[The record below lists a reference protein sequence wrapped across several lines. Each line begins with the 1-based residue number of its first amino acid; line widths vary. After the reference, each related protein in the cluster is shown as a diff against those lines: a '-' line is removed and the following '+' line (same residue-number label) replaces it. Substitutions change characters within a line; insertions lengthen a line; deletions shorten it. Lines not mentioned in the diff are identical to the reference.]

1 MILLRYKRAREKTF
15 KLKNK
20 DRKNMKKKQVAARKK
35 AAYIFLC
42 TKMLVL
48 ATFKDNKKKK

>member
-1 MILLRYKRAREKTF
+1 
-15 KLKNK
+15 
-20 DRKNMKKKQVAARKK
+20 MKKKQVAVRKK

-48 ATFKDNKKKK
+48 ATFKDNKKKKNNKYMYVVFCFVI